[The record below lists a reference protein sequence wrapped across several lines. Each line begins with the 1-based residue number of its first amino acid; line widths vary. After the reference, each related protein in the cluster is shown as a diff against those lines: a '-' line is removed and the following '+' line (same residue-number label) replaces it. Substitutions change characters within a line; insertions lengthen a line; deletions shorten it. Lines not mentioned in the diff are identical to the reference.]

1 MVDYDEQDDEQSGE
15 QEIRIAGVLGSDEV
29 PEVNDNTLM
38 AYLAYLRSSLSF
50 PCFLTGIEDFD
61 WEERYVF
68 GHGSKAEY
76 ERLKKTQ
83 PSYTDIFELLDFDEE
98 IDQGYGIL
106 ANVKRVKDKK
116 SFTLPLADLRVR
128 DDHSA
133 NYQLLDDYSVWFVN
147 NR

>member
-1 MVDYDEQDDEQSGE
+1 MVDYDEQDDD
-15 QEIRIAGVLGSDEV
+15 QERRIAGVLGSDEV
-29 PEVNDNTLM
+29 PEVNDKTLI
-38 AYLAYLRSSLSF
+38 AYLAYLRNNLSF

-76 ERLKKTQ
+76 ERLKKSQ
-83 PSYTDIFELLDFDEE
+83 PSYTDIFELLGFDEE

-106 ANVKRVKDKK
+106 ANAKRVKDKK
-116 SFTLPLADLRVR
+116 SFTLPLADLKDR
-128 DDHSA
+128 DEHSA